1 MMDWLSLYEPKKVTA
16 EEAVGV
22 LRSGFRIFVTG
33 NCSVPQVVME
43 ALNQRAPDL
52 ENLSLIQVLTIGKA
66 DYVKPEL
73 VPHIRV
79 NSLFISPNVREAVN
93 DGRADFTPV
102 FLSEIPRL
110 FKTGRLPI
118 DVALIQVTP
127 PDRYGYCSYGVEV
140 GVTKTAAESAK
151 IVIAEV
157 NPHMPRTLG
166 DSFIHVSKIDY
177 FVEVDYALPEV
188 QMAASSPEQEAIANH
203 LAAVIPDGATL
214 QMGIGGIP
222 DAVLRKLHN
231 HKHLG
236 IHTEL
241 FSDGVVDLVEAGVI
255 TNERKTLHPG
265 KIIAGFLLGTQRLY
279 DFVDD
284 NPIVELHPSEYIND
298 PFVIAKNDR
307 MVSINS
313 AIQVDLT
320 GQVCADSMGT
330 YLYSGVGGQLDFVR
344 GAARSNGGMPVI
356 AMLSTAKNGSISRIV
371 PTLTPGSGVITT
383 RNDVHFIATEYGVA
397 DLYGRT
403 IRERAK
409 ALVEIAHPKFREELA
424 EAAEKLYHVPR
435 LFVDTLPWSETAG
448 SEDETPEPSVVESE
462 TPAEDT
468 G

>member
-1 MMDWLSLYEPKKVTA
+1 MDWLGQYEPKKVTA

-22 LRSGFRIFVTG
+22 LKSGYRIFVTG
-33 NCSVPQVVME
+33 NCSLPQTVME
-43 ALNQRAPDL
+43 ALNERAPEL
-52 ENLSLIQVLTIGKA
+52 ENLTLVQVLTIGKA

-79 NSLFISPNVREAVN
+79 NSLFISANVREAVN
-93 DGRADFTPV
+93 DGRADFTPI
-102 FLSEIPRL
+102 FLSEIPGL
-110 FKTGRLPI
+110 FKSGRVPL
-118 DVALIQVTP
+118 DVSLIQVSP
-127 PDRYGYCSYGVEV
+127 PDKNGYCSYGVEV
-140 GVTKTAAESAK
+140 GVTKTAADSSK

-177 FVEVDYALPEV
+177 VVEVDYPLPEV
-188 QMAASSPEQEAIANH
+188 HMAASSPEQESIANH
-203 LAAVIPDGATL
+203 LAALIPDGATM

-222 DAVLRKLHN
+222 DAVLKKLHN

-255 TNERKTLHPG
+255 TNERKSFHPG

-279 DFVDD
+279 EFVDD
-284 NPIVELHPSEYIND
+284 NPIVELHPTEYIND
-298 PFVIAKNDR
+298 PFNIAKNDR

-320 GQVCADSMGT
+320 GQVCADSIGT
-330 YLYSGVGGQLDFVR
+330 RFYSGVGGQVDFVR
-344 GAARSNGGMPVI
+344 GASRSKGGMPII
-356 AMLSTAKNGSISRIV
+356 AFPSTAKNGEVSRIV

-397 DLYGRT
+397 DLYGRS
-403 IRERAK
+403 IRQRAQ
-409 ALVEIAHPKFREELA
+409 ALVEIAHPKFRAELA
-424 EAAEKLYHVPR
+424 DAAEQLYHVPKF
-435 LFVDTLPWSETAG
+435 FVPKMSKKE
-448 SEDETPEPSVVESE
+448 E
-462 TPAEDT
+462 
-468 G
+468 